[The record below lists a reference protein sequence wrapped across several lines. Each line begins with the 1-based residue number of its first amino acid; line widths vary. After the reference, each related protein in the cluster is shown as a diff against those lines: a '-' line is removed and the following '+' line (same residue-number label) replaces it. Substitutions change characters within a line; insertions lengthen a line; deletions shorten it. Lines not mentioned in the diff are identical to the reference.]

1 MPADNIEVADILDRV
16 ADLLET
22 QGADG
27 FRVRAYRRGARTC
40 RELARPLAEI
50 VAVEGLRGLEELPS
64 IGKSLAVSIAEI
76 LHTGRLRQLDRLE
89 GEVSPEDLFATLPG
103 LGEELAHRI
112 HDVLGIET
120 LEELEVAAH
129 DGRLATVPGIGE
141 RRLHAIRDSVAAV
154 LGGAARMRGR
164 RLRHA
169 EAPRPAAP
177 SVAAILDVDAEY
189 RRRAATSSL
198 RRIAPRRFNPQG
210 EAWLPILHTAREGWY
225 FTVLFSN
232 TARAH
237 RLGTTHD
244 WVVLLYERDG
254 TEGQCTVVT
263 EHRGPLAGQRVVR
276 GREAETPAPDPV
288 SSGAQPAPPATGP

>member
-16 ADLLET
+16 ADLLEA

-40 RELARPLAEI
+40 RELARPLVEI
-50 VAVEGLRGLEELPS
+50 VATEGLRGLEELPS

-76 LHTGRLRQLDRLE
+76 VHTGRLRQLDRLE

-164 RLRHA
+164 RLRHV

-177 SVAAILDVDAEY
+177 SVAALLDVDAEY

-198 RRIAPRRFNPQG
+198 RRIAPRRFNPQRD
-210 EAWLPILHTAREGWY
+210 AWLPVLHTAREGWY
-225 FTVLFSN
+225 FTALFSN

-237 RLGTTHD
+237 RLGMTRD

-263 EHRGPLAGQRVVR
+263 EHRGPLAGRRVVR
-276 GREAETPAPDPV
+276 GRETETPPPASMPSDAV
-288 SSGAQPAPPATGP
+288 RPAP